1 MNSNHDIRTLARR
14 GLGGLLLALSFLP
27 IFRVLDTSVEAP
39 FRVASVE
46 IAEVTLQLAWWGTLS
61 TLLVGVLL
69 SALFKG
75 GPVRALA
82 TKVGDL
88 LCAPRLPVFAIAIS
102 VLAAGLA
109 LLTWRYL
116 YLGLFTNVDEIA
128 STIQARYMATGA
140 LAGVLPVVPEAWL
153 VPNTL
158 MVDHGWVS
166 QYPPT
171 HLAFMALLI
180 AMGTPWLVGAISLGA
195 MAGLVA
201 LSLPRLLPGR
211 PATARLAALLVA
223 VSPFL
228 VFLGGGALSHLSA
241 GALGCLVLY
250 SALRARDGHAGWG
263 VLAGAAV
270 GAMVSSRPLIGLI
283 LGSLFTLGLWIPHA
297 VSAAAERS
305 TDGPGAPLAWL
316 LRRSAATLIGGAPFG
331 VLLAWFNHRL
341 FGGATT
347 FGYLAAFGA
356 DHGLGF
362 HRDPWGYSYGL
373 TEAVGFTS
381 TDTLAIGVQF
391 LETSIPLTA
400 LVGLYLL
407 TTPRLPKG
415 VSMLLAWALLP
426 VVGNVLYW
434 FHATRMLF
442 EATPAWI
449 ALAVLGAIELSRSV
463 SGDPPLRRRLR
474 EVAAWSFVATLAAAP
489 ALGIP
494 TRWST
499 YSWTEETLSRITVPQ
514 PPDPGP
520 AIIFTHSSWNERISA
535 TLQGAGGMRQDSVI
549 SALRRNTNCS
559 LHRFAEAREALVRR
573 GESEV
578 EFPPVDL
585 QQASGTPS
593 DIERRSP
600 APGTTVRV
608 RSGEVF
614 TPACVRELGSDRF
627 GAVALAPLLWQ
638 GDLPGLSGDGILFV
652 RDLGPEKN
660 ALILDAFSGR
670 NAYVFVPKALEAPPE
685 LVAYAEAMA
694 VLWGTPSDGSRQP

>member
-1 MNSNHDIRTLARR
+1 MSSNQNTRTFARR
-14 GLGGLLLALSFLP
+14 VLGGLLLALSFLP
-27 IFRVLDTSVEAP
+27 IYRLLDTTVEAP

-69 SALFKG
+69 AALLKD
-75 GPVRALA
+75 GPLRAVSRR
-82 TKVGDL
+82 VGDL
-88 LCAPRLPVFAIAIS
+88 LCAPKLPVFATAMS
-102 VLAAGLA
+102 VLAAALA

-128 STIQARYMATGA
+128 STIQARYMAAGS

-153 VPNTL
+153 IPNTL
-158 MVDHGWVS
+158 LVDQGWVS

-171 HLAFMALLI
+171 HLAFLALFI
-180 AMGTPWLVGAISLGA
+180 AMDTPWLVGAVSLGA
-195 MAGLVA
+195 IAGLVA
-201 LSLPRLLPGR
+201 LSLPRLLPDR

-241 GALGCLVLY
+241 GALGSLVLY
-250 SALRARDGHAGWG
+250 SALRARDGRASWG
-263 VLAGAAV
+263 VLTGAAI

-283 LGSLFTLGLWIPHA
+283 LGGLFTLGIWVPKA
-297 VSAAAERS
+297 ASAAADHS
-305 TDGPGAPLAWL
+305 NDGMGPSSPWL
-316 LRRSAATLIGGAPFG
+316 LRRAAATLIGGAPFA
-331 VLLAWFNHRL
+331 VLLGWFNYRL
-341 FGGATT
+341 FGGITT
-347 FGYLAAFGA
+347 FGYLAAFGS

-362 HRDPWGYSYGL
+362 HRDPWGYPYGL
-373 TEAVGFTS
+373 TEAIGFTS
-381 TDTLAIGVQF
+381 TDTLAVGVQF

-407 TTPRLPKG
+407 IAPRLPKG
-415 VSMLLAWALLP
+415 VPLLIAWALLP
-426 VVGNVLYW
+426 VVGNLVYW

-442 EATPAWI
+442 EAAPAWI
-449 ALAVLGAIELSRSV
+449 ALAALGAVELSRRTS
-463 SGDPPLRRRLR
+463 DDTPLAGGLR
-474 EVAAWSFVATLAAAP
+474 NVAAWSFVAALAAAP

-499 YSWTEETLSRITVPQ
+499 YSWTDESLSRITVPET
-514 PPDPGP
+514 PEPGP

-549 SALRRNTNCS
+549 SALRRNTNCA
-559 LHRFAEAREALVRR
+559 LHRFAEAREAVVRR
-573 GESEV
+573 RESDV
-578 EFPPVDL
+578 ELPPVDL
-585 QQASGTPS
+585 QQASGIPS
-593 DIERRSP
+593 EIERRSP

-608 RSGEVF
+608 RPGEVL
-614 TPACVRELGSDRF
+614 TPSCVRELRSDRF

-638 GDLPGLSGDGILFV
+638 GDLPGLGGSGILFV

-660 ALILDAFSGR
+660 ALILGAFPGR

-685 LVAYAEAMA
+685 LVDYAEAMA
-694 VLWGTPSDGSRQP
+694 VLWGAPIESQE